1 MTTRSGMV
9 AAMTVVVLSAFYGV
23 LLLITTSLIS
33 AGVLQTGFGDNDATV
48 FVLGVLAFAFI
59 AVAVIVASSVISS
72 AFTLV
77 TASRVREIALR
88 RLLGASAQQER
99 GRIARQG
106 AVMGAVG
113 ATAGTA
119 LAVLAG
125 FGMLAIGRGPDGDG
139 LLAAAGPLDVLYPLA
154 IVPAVAVA
162 VTTAVAAWRGS
173 HGVLSAQP
181 VLALGA
187 AATHET
193 GATGDERVRISA
205 PAVALLGLGVLL
217 LAVAAVLGAV
227 SPLAVVVGLL
237 GGVLLAIGVM
247 TSIGGTLPHLFRLL
261 GRLLPRS
268 GAGGAARRSLA
279 QHPVRA
285 ARASLG
291 VVLSTA
297 VVTMFAVGTAIFERS
312 IIDEYY
318 GTGDEAEVAVILTGI
333 LAVVGALVSVI
344 ALISAI
350 GLTTT
355 VALTTRL
362 RAREIA
368 TGRVLGQSRR
378 DAVRAI
384 LVETA
389 VVCTS
394 AALAGLLLGTAL
406 GWVGAQSVMGFSMAG
421 RIVPFVI
428 PPALVVGLLVATVV
442 LGLVASASPARFV
455 LADSPARAFARA

>member
-1 MTTRSGMV
+1 MTGRAGLI

-33 AGVLQTGFGDNDATV
+33 AGILTTGFGDNAATV
-48 FVLGVLAFAFI
+48 FVLSVLAVAFI
-59 AVAVIVASSVISS
+59 VVAVVVGSTTISS

-88 RLLGASAQQER
+88 RLLGASAEQER
-99 GRIARQG
+99 RRIARQG
-106 AVMGAVG
+106 AVMGAAG
-113 ATAGTA
+113 AAAGAA

-125 FGMLAIGRGPDGDG
+125 FGMLAIGRGADGEG
-139 LLAAAGPLDVLYPLA
+139 LLAEAGPIDVLYPLA
-154 IVPAVAVA
+154 IVPAMAVA
-162 VTTAVAAWRGS
+162 ATTAIAAWRGS
-173 HGVLSAQP
+173 RGVLAAQP

-187 AATHET
+187 AATHES
-193 GATGDERVRISA
+193 GATGDERVRITAPSVILLSA
-205 PAVALLGLGVLL
+205 GALL
-217 LAVAAVLGAV
+217 LAVTGVLGALT
-227 SPLAVVVGLL
+227 PLAVLVGLL
-237 GGVLLAIGVM
+237 GGVLLVIGVIM
-247 TSIGGTLPHLFRLL
+247 SIGGILPHLFRLL
-261 GRLLPRS
+261 TRLLPRGGS
-268 GAGGAARRSLA
+268 GGAARRSLA
-279 QHPVRA
+279 QTPVRA

-297 VVTMFAVGTAIFERS
+297 VVAMFATGTAIFEAS
-312 IIDEYY
+312 IIDKYY
-318 GTGDEAEVAVILTGI
+318 GTGDEAEVAEILTGI

-394 AALAGLLLGTAL
+394 AAVAGLLLGAAL
-406 GWVGAQSVMGFSMAG
+406 GWVGAQSVLASALDGG
-421 RIVPFVI
+421 IVPLVI
-428 PPALVVGLLVATVV
+428 PPALVVGLLVATIA
-442 LGLVASASPARFV
+442 LGLVASASPGRFV